1 MIPYERQE
9 KIIRLLAN
17 KDLVKIDQLRDSFPG
32 VSLSTL
38 RRDLKTLEKD
48 GRIEYLNGGGIKSA
62 PGTDELPMA
71 EKASLHAEEKQ
82 IIAARAANEVLDGES
97 IYIDSGSNSALLLER
112 LLSRHIT
119 IYTTN
124 TAVFSV
130 TKELV
135 ATVFILGGRYTPEI
149 SSISGTLTENN
160 LRDLYFDRAF
170 LGVNGIDDVNG
181 VTTPNISEATKKRLI
196 RANSKKTYLLC
207 DHSKFHRTSTVRA
220 FDLEDVVVIS
230 DATDPLI
237 SKQVPILLPES

>member
-9 KIIRLLAN
+9 KIIRLLTN
-17 KDLVKIDQLRDSFPG
+17 KDLVKIDQLQESFTG

-48 GRIEYLNGGGIKSA
+48 GRIEYLKGGGIKSS
-62 PGTDELPMA
+62 PGTGELPMA
-71 EKASLHAEEKQ
+71 EKASLHADEKQ
-82 IIAARAANEVLDGES
+82 AIAVRAASEVLDGES

-112 LLSRHIT
+112 LLPRHLT

-124 TAVFSV
+124 TAVFTV
-130 TKELV
+130 TKEIV
-135 ATVFILGGRYTPEI
+135 ATIVTLGGCYNPEI

-170 LGVNGIDDVNG
+170 LGANGIDDVNG
-181 VTTPNISEATKKRLI
+181 VTTPNISEAVKKRLI
-196 RANSKKTYLLC
+196 RENAKKTYLLC
-207 DHSKFHRTSTVRA
+207 DHSKFHRTSTVQA
-220 FDLEDVVVIS
+220 FDLEDVVVVS
-230 DATDPLI
+230 DQTDPLI